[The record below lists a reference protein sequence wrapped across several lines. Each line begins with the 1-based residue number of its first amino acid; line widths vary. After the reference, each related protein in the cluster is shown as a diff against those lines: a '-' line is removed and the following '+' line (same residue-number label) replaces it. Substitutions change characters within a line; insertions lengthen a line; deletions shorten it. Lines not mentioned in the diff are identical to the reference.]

1 MSKQY
6 SAPPEMAIDTTK
18 KYQAVMTT
26 NKGAITFELFA
37 SETPNTVNSFVFLSR
52 EGFYDGVIF
61 HRIISG
67 FMLQGGDPTGTGTGG
82 PGYKFADEKVT
93 RDYLPGTLAM
103 ANSGPN
109 TNGSQFFI
117 ICGNT
122 PLPKQYTIFG
132 QATSGL
138 DVVDIIAATPTRKS
152 PSGEQS
158 SPTEEIRIESVE
170 ITEA

>member
-1 MSKQY
+1 
-6 SAPPEMAIDTTK
+6 MAIDTTK

>member
-1 MSKQY
+1 
-6 SAPPEMAIDTTK
+6 MAIDTTK

-158 SPTEEIRIESVE
+158 SPTEEIRSESVE

>member
-138 DVVDIIAATPTRKS
+138 DVVDIIAATPTKKS

>member
-6 SAPPEMAIDTTK
+6 SAPPEMAIDTAK
-18 KYQAVMTT
+18 NYQAVVTT
-26 NKGAITFELFA
+26 NKGAITFDLFA

-117 ICGNT
+117 MHQNYA
-122 PLPKQYTIFG
+122 LPKNYIIFG
-132 QATSGL
+132 QATDGL
-138 DVVDIIAATPTRKS
+138 GVVDAMATTPVRQS
-152 PSGEQS
+152 ASGERS
-158 SPTEEIRIESVE
+158 VPTEPLILESVE
-170 ITEA
+170 IREE